1 MDGKKLIE
9 ILKQQFDV
17 KSDIDLSKAAGL
29 SIATVNKWKSNSAE
43 LTPRQIGNLVNKA
56 RKRESE
62 SCISKSIQ
70 PIVEYY
76 TLENTDSRNRVNLEL
91 IPSKEGRGRKV
102 RQELETSKGIYI
114 FYNSQCEAIYLG
126 KAKKQSLWKEMNL
139 AFNRNRNSQIAWM
152 VNHPERGNDFVPAH
166 QKLRPLQKTKVYL
179 SDIATYFSAYKVEV
193 GLIDNLEAL
202 MIRGFAND
210 LTNVRMEKFK
220 FEFE

>member
-1 MDGKKLIE
+1 VDGKILIE
-9 ILKQQFDV
+9 ILKKQFDV
-17 KSDIDLSKAAGL
+17 ESDVDLSKVAGI

-43 LTPRQIGNLVNKA
+43 LTPRQIGNLVYKA

-62 SCISKSIQ
+62 SCISKAIQ

-76 TLENTDSRNRVNLEL
+76 TIDHADSRHGANWEL
-91 IPSKEGRGRKV
+91 IPSKDGRGKKV
-102 RQELETSKGIYI
+102 RQELEISKGIYI
-114 FYNSQCEAIYLG
+114 FYNSQCEAIYAG
-126 KAKKQSLWKEMNL
+126 KAKKQNLWKEMNL
-139 AFNRNRNSQIAWM
+139 AFNRERSTQIVWI
-152 VNHPERGNDFVPAH
+152 VKHPEKGQDFTPAH
-166 QKLRPLQKTKVYL
+166 QKLRHLQKTQVYL

-220 FEFE
+220 FE